1 MGFSVLQ
8 KVWFDGLQ
16 GKEGVIK
23 KLTEIDE
30 KNATNFNMESPI
42 TLCDGTQIVVNNCWG
57 EKNFLNFIS
66 HANLLGYKI
75 EVTATKLQSIK
86 YNASNEK
93 PQLHDEINIILNL
106 ESFGSNIL

>member
-23 KLTEIDE
+23 KHTEIDE

-66 HANLLGYKI
+66 YANLLGYKI